1 MSIDFSQDFEA
12 PIVTTSF
19 TAKDE
24 GEFSLRPKRL
34 SEYNGQEKVK
44 ENLKVYIDAA
54 KLRAEVLDHVLLYG
68 PPASSP
74 TRWA

>member
-12 PIVTTSF
+12 PIVTTSY

-44 ENLKVYIDAA
+44 ENLAVYI
-54 KLRAEVLDHVLLYG
+54 
-68 PPASSP
+68 
-74 TRWA
+74 